1 MCGRPPTSWSPA
13 RKARPTSTGTLQA
26 ASGEWCSRAQAIV
39 RGSLPIARS
48 LRAGAKKPVQAAQT
62 RNPLITSIE
71 VFWEGFAQRTS
82 HPLHPQEPLRHRPG
96 SRKVISVRRGRKCFI
111 CRSDPDEHI
120 VWRLTEMQLGTV
132 RQAERRAPIRPRL
145 PLATGRRLVEA
156 LRNCCALRKC
166 SRKGRQR
173 LLRELLQLRMIA
185 ALDRSYKATISL

>member
-1 MCGRPPTSWSPA
+1 MRPAAYLLVPCPQGATDLNRHTPGRLGRVVLASPGNRQGVAADCPKLARRREEASSGCANEEPAHYIDRGLLGGVCSEDLAPAAPTRASSPP
-13 RKARPTSTGTLQA
+13 
-26 ASGEWCSRAQAIV
+26 
-39 RGSLPIARS
+39 
-48 LRAGAKKPVQAAQT
+48 AGQ
-62 RNPLITSIE
+62 SE
-71 VFWEGFAQRTS
+71 
-82 HPLHPQEPLRHRPG
+82 
-96 SRKVISVRRGRKCFI
+96 VISVRRGRKCFI

-120 VWRLTEMQLGTV
+120 VWRLTELQLGTV